1 MKVEIKIDS
10 SYIKPKIFIFTDLA
24 AEDINNIEK
33 NVSQIIFSS
42 KDEKIE
48 LLE

>member
-1 MKVEIKIDS
+1 MKVEIKIDN

-33 NVSQIIFSS
+33 NYQKMFHR
-42 KDEKIE
+42 
-48 LLE
+48 